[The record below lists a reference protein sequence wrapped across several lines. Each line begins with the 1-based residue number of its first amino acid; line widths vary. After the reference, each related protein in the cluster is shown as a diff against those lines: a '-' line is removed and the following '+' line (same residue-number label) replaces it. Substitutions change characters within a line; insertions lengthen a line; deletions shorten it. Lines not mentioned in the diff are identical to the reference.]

1 MLVTLIIILIL
12 IWAAVVWSIYSN
24 FLVFYSNFSES
35 ENYHK
40 AYYASISA
48 LERWELVVKQREPW
62 YEWSGGF
69 IMWSWQG
76 STNNTDWWID
86 NNLSWFSYLWDYKDD
101 STVFRTINS
110 RTTRIPSLWNGDV
123 EEMLK
128 YTNLN
133 NLEDLQ
139 NSDNYNMMDYEDAEV
154 FLLYNDNLQ
163 GSPYQT
169 GWLENANVKSIS
181 WEIRLPALLSGKF
194 WPLDTSKS
202 LIGMSDTLP
211 ADDAIVD
218 RQIRWQIN
226 SWWILFPFTLYS
238 TPNIKFW
245 WWAPKVNYNKD
256 IVFRESDINNVLK
269 FKFYDI
275 SILPDREVLPTIISQ
290 VENII
295 KNYFNSLQDSQLP
308 YSKIFQQNNP
318 QLRFGLLNLVEWYD
332 GSTWHIYPFLEYYAD
347 FWTWVPDK
355 YFTINAEWSFKDFQI
370 NTIVQKPTM
379 KESILWN
386 FTSIF

>member
-1 MLVTLIIILIL
+1 
-12 IWAAVVWSIYSN
+12 
-24 FLVFYSNFSES
+24 
-35 ENYHK
+35 
-40 AYYASISA
+40 
-48 LERWELVVKQREPW
+48 
-62 YEWSGGF
+62 
-69 IMWSWQG
+69 MWSWQG
-76 STNNTDWWID
+76 GVNNTTWWTD

-133 NLEDLQ
+133 NSEDPQ
-139 NSDNYNMMDYEDAEV
+139 NSNNYNMMDYEDAEV
-154 FLLYNDNLQ
+154 FLLYNDDLQ
-163 GSPYQT
+163 GSPYKT
-169 GWLENANVKSIS
+169 GSLENANVQSIS
-181 WEIRLPALLSGKF
+181 WEIRLPAFLSSKF

-202 LIGMSDTLP
+202 LIGMSGTLP

-218 RQIRWQIN
+218 RQIRWEIP
-226 SWWILFPFTLYS
+226 SWWILFPFTIYS
-238 TPNIKFW
+238 TPSIRFW
-245 WWAPKVNYNKD
+245 WWAPKVNHD
-256 IVFRESDINNVLK
+256 RDSVFRESDVNNVLK
-269 FKFYDI
+269 FNFYQDN
-275 SILPDREVLPTIISQ
+275 SPLQRSRTHMPTIISQ
-290 VENII
+290 VESLI
-295 KNYFNSLQDSQLP
+295 KDRYFAALHVGERC
-308 YSKIFQQNNP
+308 YSRIFQKTNNP
-318 QLRFGLLNLVEWYD
+318 QLRFSLLNLVEWYD
-332 GSTWHIYPFLEYYAD
+332 GLTWHIYPFLEYYAY